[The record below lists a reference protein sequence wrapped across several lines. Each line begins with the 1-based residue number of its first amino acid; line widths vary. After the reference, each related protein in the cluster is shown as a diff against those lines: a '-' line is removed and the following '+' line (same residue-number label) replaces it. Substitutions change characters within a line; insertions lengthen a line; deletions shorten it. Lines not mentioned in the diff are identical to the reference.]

1 MLRKYIILI
10 FIFVLCFYAVTYF
23 KHQYLNNTI
32 DNIGSIENTYNKI
45 PANLRSKYK
54 VEIEQIINEEFPY
67 VIGNAN
73 KSVNDAKNIH
83 DKILKNGYND
93 DDFINLNLIS
103 EVVLIGAD
111 LQLYSKLMQITQ
123 EKYLKIKYQPIPTDN
138 SNALYDYLYPYFKD
152 NNIDTSK
159 LEEINIYINK
169 QQAKI
174 IKNYIEDIYKY
185 KK

>member
-1 MLRKYIILI
+1 MKKYIVLIIL
-10 FIFVLCFYAVTYF
+10 FVLCFITIA
-23 KHQYLNNTI
+23 YLKQHFFNNKI
-32 DNIGSIENTYNKI
+32 VNISSVNETYNEI

-54 VEIEQIINEEFPY
+54 AEIEQIINEEVPN
-67 VIGNAN
+67 VIKNVN

-83 DKILKNGYND
+83 DKILKNGYNE
-93 DDFINLNLIS
+93 DDFLNLNLIS
-103 EVVLIGAD
+103 EVELIGTD

-123 EKYLKIKYQPIPTDN
+123 EKYLKKKYQPIPTDN
-138 SNALYDYLYPYFKD
+138 SNPLYDYLYPYFQN

-159 LEEINIYINK
+159 LEELNIYINK

-185 KK
+185 KKQ